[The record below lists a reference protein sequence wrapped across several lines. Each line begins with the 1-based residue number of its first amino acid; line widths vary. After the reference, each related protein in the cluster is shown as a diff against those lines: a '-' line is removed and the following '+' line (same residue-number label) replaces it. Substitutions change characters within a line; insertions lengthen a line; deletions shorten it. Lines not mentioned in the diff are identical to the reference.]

1 MRTNIDID
9 DALIA
14 EAMVASGLTT
24 KKAVVE
30 EALRRLVHQKREEQT
45 LALYGTVDWE
55 GDLEQS
61 RLGRADAE

>member
-14 EAMVASGLTT
+14 KAMAASGLMT
-24 KKAVVE
+24 KKAVIE
-30 EALRRLVHQKREEQT
+30 EALRRLVHQKQEEQT
-45 LALYGTVDWE
+45 LELYGTVDWE

-61 RLGRADAE
+61 RLDRADAE